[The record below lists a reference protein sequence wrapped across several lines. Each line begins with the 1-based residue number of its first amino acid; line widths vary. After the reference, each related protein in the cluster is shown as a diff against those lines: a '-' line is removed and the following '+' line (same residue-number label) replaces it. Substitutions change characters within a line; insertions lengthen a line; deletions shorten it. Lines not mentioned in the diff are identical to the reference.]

1 MKNTIFPTADNYQ
14 IPRALFIG
22 AWKVWFKRFSDH
34 EAWREGELPAAPS
47 DEKLH
52 ELIEGQKRFSL
63 EVINRLMVPW
73 SYRDSSQISEA
84 FYLMNPDIIRAIKGE
99 DGKELA
105 RLTDQALDFWDGLT
119 FLEQDLFTSY
129 AEARIQADIETPS
142 REPVVVDDHGLDLI
156 GEDIYPPVVPEK
168 DASDEEFASAMVAWI
183 EEDPFTPM
191 YQRVAVGEAVSSWHD
206 RLENFFWP
214 KPRNGLMQVSHSAD
228 ALMYRSEILAKG
240 IENGVEWNEEDK
252 AMAVKTANE
261 IFLQA
266 GVPQKDVTWENV
278 HAVMSAAIKAD
289 ANSSAKMNSG
299 WTLLASFATH
309 WLNNLDDRT
318 PMICWNSRVSN
329 SIISRLD
336 FLLVEAGHDSL
347 GERFKNIGTVP
358 GVGGTRPRETTLNWP
373 EGYRS
378 WETQIAAS
386 RFVNLMVKCL
396 NTETNEDGS
405 LKYEAMPIP
414 TGGRAPWSIQ
424 GVQLVLFSDGY

>member
-1 MKNTIFPTADNYQ
+1 MKNTIFPTADNFQ

-34 EAWREGELPAAPS
+34 EAWREGEIPAAAS
-47 DEKLH
+47 EQKLH
-52 ELIEGQKRFSL
+52 ELIENQQRFSL

-73 SYRDSSQISEA
+73 SYRDSAQVSEA
-84 FYLMNPDIIRAIKGE
+84 FYLMNPDVIRQVKGE

-142 REPVVVDDHGLDLI
+142 REPVVIDDHGLDLI
-156 GEDIYPPVVPEK
+156 GEDIYPPVVPNK
-168 DASDEEFASAMVAWI
+168 DATDKEFASALVAWI

-191 YQRVAVGEAVSSWHD
+191 YQRESIGDAVSSWHD
-206 RLENFFWP
+206 RLEHFFWP

-228 ALMYRSEILAKG
+228 ALMYRAEILAKG
-240 IENGVEWNEEDK
+240 IENGVDWNDEDK
-252 AMAVKTANE
+252 VMAVKTANE

-266 GVPQKDVTWENV
+266 GVPQRDVTWENV

-289 ANSSAKMNSG
+289 IHSNAKMNSG
-299 WTLLASFATH
+299 WSLLASFATH
-309 WLNNLDDRT
+309 WLNNQSERT
-318 PMICWNSRVSN
+318 PIVCWNSRVSN

-336 FLLVEAGHDSL
+336 FLMVEAGHESL
-347 GERFKNIGTVP
+347 GDRFKDIGTVP
-358 GVGGTRPRETTLNWP
+358 GVGGTRPRETTLSWP
-373 EGYRS
+373 DGYRS
-378 WETQIAAS
+378 WKTQIAAS
-386 RFVNLMVKCL
+386 KFVQLMVECL

-405 LKYEAMPIP
+405 LKYEPMPIP